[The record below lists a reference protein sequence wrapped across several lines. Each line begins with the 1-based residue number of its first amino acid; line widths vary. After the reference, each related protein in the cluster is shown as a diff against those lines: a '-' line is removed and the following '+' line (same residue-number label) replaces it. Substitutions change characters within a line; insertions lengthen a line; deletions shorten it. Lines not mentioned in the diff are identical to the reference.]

1 MRKLATVRT
10 IKELTPID
18 GADLIE
24 LATVDGWKVVVKK
37 DEFNVGSLCIYF
49 EIDSFLPDGN
59 PAWQHLVD
67 KHPRVF
73 EGKRGHKLKSV
84 KLRGQLSQG
93 FLIPITYEIETKW
106 FHTFLNLDNVRSLQ
120 EGDDVTEILGIVKYE
135 APMPAE
141 LAGQIRGNFPSFIKK
156 TDQERCQ
163 NLEHEIFVENKD
175 AVYEVSIKLDGT
187 SFTGYFNRGIEGV
200 CGRNW
205 ELKIDD
211 SNAFNTLV
219 LMFIESGLRDAL
231 REFGGNYAVQ
241 AELLGPGIQK
251 NREGLKTHKLFIFD
265 IYDIDNGCYVP
276 PFKRHEILNMLYVH
290 GLNKTMVA
298 HVPIIHE
305 AIKLSEI
312 NYRGGYRSNIDSVD
326 KLLIYAEG
334 PSLHNPVREGLVYK
348 RSDGAFSFKSISN
361 RFLLKCE
368 D

>member
-1 MRKLATVRT
+1 MRKLATIRT
-10 IKELTPID
+10 IRELTPIE
-18 GADLIE
+18 GADLIV
-24 LATVDGWKVVVKK
+24 LATVDDWKVVVKK
-37 DEFNVGSLCIYF
+37 DEFSVGDKCVYF

-67 KHPRVF
+67 KHPRMF
-73 EGKRGHKLKSV
+73 EGQRGHKLRSV

-93 FLIPITYEIETKW
+93 FVIPLSHEIEVEW
-106 FHTFLNLDNVRSLQ
+106 SHTFKNFEGARSL
-120 EGDDVTEILGIVKYE
+120 EVGDDVTDMLGVVKFE
-135 APMPAE
+135 APVPAE

-163 NLEHEIFVENKD
+163 NLGHEIFVENKD
-175 AVYEVSIKLDGT
+175 AVYEVSMKLDGT
-187 SFTGYFNRGIEGV
+187 SFTGYFNHGIEGV

-205 ELKIDD
+205 ELKTDD

-219 LMFIESGLRDAL
+219 LMFVESGLRDAL

-241 AELLGPGIQK
+241 GELMGPGIQK
-251 NREGLKTHKLFIFD
+251 NREGFTSHKLFVFD
-265 IYDIDNGCYVP
+265 IYDIDNGCYVA

-298 HVPIIHE
+298 HVPILHD

-312 NYRGGYRSNIDSVD
+312 SGRHTRRIIDVAA
-326 KLLIYAEG
+326 LLEYAEG
-334 PSLHNPVREGLVYK
+334 PSIHHPIREGLVYK
-348 RSDGAFSFKSISN
+348 RSDGGFSFKTISN
-361 RFLLKCE
+361 RFLLKEE

>member
-1 MRKLATVRT
+1 MRKLATIRN
-10 IKELTPID
+10 IRELTPIA

-37 DEFNVGSLCIYF
+37 GEFNVGSLCVYF

-67 KHPRVF
+67 KHPRNF
-73 EGKRGHKLKSV
+73 EGLRGHKLRSV

-93 FLIPITYEIETKW
+93 FLIPITHELEIEW
-106 FHTFLNLDNVRSLQ
+106 SHTFMNFADARSMQ
-120 EGDDVTEILGIVKYE
+120 DGDDLTEMLGILKYE
-135 APMPAE
+135 APVPAE
-141 LAGQIRGNFPSFIKK
+141 LAGQIRGNFPTFIKK

-163 NLEHEIFVENKD
+163 NLANEIFVDNKD
-175 AVYEVSIKLDGT
+175 AVYEVSMKLDGT

-205 ELKIDD
+205 ELKTDD

-241 AELLGPGIQK
+241 GELMGPGIQK
-251 NREGLKTHKLFIFD
+251 NREGLTSHKLFIFD
-265 IYDIDNGCYVP
+265 IYDIDNGCYVA

-312 NYRGGYRSNIDSVD
+312 VYRSGHRWGLDTID
-326 KLLIYAEG
+326 KLLEYAEG
-334 PSLHNPVREGLVYK
+334 PSVHHSIREGLVYK
-348 RSDGAFSFKSISN
+348 RADGGFSFKAISN
-361 RFLLKCE
+361 SFLLRE